1 MNNTKSRDNG
11 GRLIFENA
19 TLCSQFLREYT
30 GMDLFKDIEPGDV
43 EDMTERYLPMF
54 AEERDSDVVKKIRL
68 HGTADDSGFSE
79 LFVVALIEH
88 KSSVD
93 YNVSMQML
101 HYMSYIWEEYE
112 KTMEAKKKGITKQK
126 DFRYPPILPI
136 VYYEDTDTW
145 TSPERLHA
153 RIYLSELLKDY
164 IPDYGYFLFRLQD
177 CKDSDLISRKDE
189 ISLIMLINKF
199 RNFSDFNNLQFPD
212 NYLEDI
218 AGKTTGD
225 VLIVLAKLI
234 ESYLRNINLPDD
246 EIYELTDK
254 IKEGDMNRLFEHFE
268 GYDIQKVRSDSRTE
282 GREEGVDIHLITQ
295 IHKKLKKGKTPEVI
309 ADEVEESVD
318 TVRDVIAAIAF
329 VGEENFDEESVLDAW
344 KCRTPEVS
352 SMQ

>member
-1 MNNTKSRDNG
+1 MKYMNNTKSRDNG

-30 GMDLFKDIEPGDV
+30 GMDLFKDVAPGDV

-54 AEERDSDVVKKIRL
+54 SEERDSDVVKKVRL
-68 HGTADDSGFSE
+68 RGKSGDAEFSE

-145 TSPERLHA
+145 TSSLKLHD
-153 RIYLSELLKDY
+153 RIFLNELMQDY
-164 IPDYGYFLFRLQD
+164 IPDYEYFLFCLQD
-177 CKDSDLISRKDE
+177 FADADLIGRKDE
-189 ISLIMLINKF
+189 ISLIMLINKL
-199 RNFSDFNNLQFPD
+199 RKFSDFSSLQFPD

-225 VLIVLAKLI
+225 VLIVLSKLI
-234 ESYLRNINLPDD
+234 ENYLRNINLPDD

-268 GYDIQKVRSDSRTE
+268 GYDIQKVRRES
-282 GREEGVDIHLITQ
+282 REEGSDILLITQ
-295 IHKKLKKGKTPEVI
+295 IYKKLEKGKSSEII
-309 ADEVEESVD
+309 ADEVEENVETVNRVVEAIRSIEAESFDAQKVLEVWKNTVSVY
-318 TVRDVIAAIAF
+318 
-329 VGEENFDEESVLDAW
+329 N
-344 KCRTPEVS
+344 K
-352 SMQ
+352 